1 MKKLII
7 AGAMMCVAA
16 FANAATV
23 SWTNMGMAAAKGD
36 YYAMFA
42 VGANG
47 VTSMGMITDLLNAT
61 TPAPGTAWADIQKY
75 ALGYGTVNA
84 SGQAN
89 SGTATIL
96 TSNLGEGTYTAFMVL
111 FDSDTPAPGSGKY
124 AVLSGASGYT
134 KEVGASTPSV
144 AFAGNN
150 LATALS
156 GATWNSYGVAAP
168 EPTSGILLLLGMAGL
183 ALKRKRA

>member
-1 MKKLII
+1 MKKLIGAAAI
-7 AGAMMCVAA
+7 ACCAA

-23 SWTNMGMAAAKGD
+23 SWTNMGMAAANGD

-47 VTSMGMITDLLNAT
+47 VTSIATITDLLNTT
-61 TPAPGTAWADIQKY
+61 TPAPGKAWSEIQSY
-75 ALGYGTVNA
+75 ALGYGTVAN
-84 SGQAN
+84 GQAG
-89 SGTATIL
+89 SAAGTVL
-96 TSNLGEGTYTAFMVL
+96 TTNLGEGTYQAFMVV
-111 FDSDTPAPGSGKY
+111 FDSATPAPGAGKY
-124 AVLSGASGYT
+124 AVLSGASGYA

-144 AFAGNN
+144 IFQGGN
-150 LATALS
+150 LTTTLS
-156 GATWNSYGVAAP
+156 SATWNNYGVAAP